1 MTFSAQT
8 PKVAATEM
16 TMTLTGKYKELAYA
30 VPELDTARMYN
41 EGLTEVCVG
50 EILNEAC
57 PELKASD
64 GIKVATK
71 ANPTEGL
78 SAEKV
83 KAQLNKS
90 LEALNMDSVD
100 IFYLHLPDP
109 KVKIEESLESV
120 QALYEEGKFKRFGLS
135 NYSAWEVVY
144 IHAYMKA
151 RGWVLPVV
159 YQGMLNGITR
169 TTTEDLLPALR
180 RLNMSFYAYN
190 PLAGGVL
197 TGKHKRGATK
207 PTGQH
212 TRFTSETAYGKM
224 YQGT

>member
-1 MTFSAQT
+1 MGTMTFSAQT

-135 NYSAWEVVY
+135 NYSAWEVAY
-144 IHAYMKA
+144 IHGYMKDK
-151 RGWVLPVV
+151 GWCVK
-159 YQGMLNGITR
+159 
-169 TTTEDLLPALR
+169 LR
-180 RLNMSFYAYN
+180 QIHLYW
-190 PLAGGVL
+190 
-197 TGKHKRGATK
+197 KHKLIVRKMRNNFHAFANHFSSQGHSSVVPRHAEWNHENHDREFV
-207 PTGQH
+207 TGIK
-212 TRFTSETAYGKM
+212 TT
-224 YQGT
+224 